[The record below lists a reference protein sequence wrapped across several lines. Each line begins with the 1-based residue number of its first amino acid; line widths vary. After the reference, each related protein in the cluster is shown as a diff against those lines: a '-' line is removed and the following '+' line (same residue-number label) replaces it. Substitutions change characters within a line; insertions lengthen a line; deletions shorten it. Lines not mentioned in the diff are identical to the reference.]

1 MQIGLINN
9 LRAGRNFKQVSR
21 ILGLLRSYPH
31 VWHVETNHAE
41 ALPEAIDDLA
51 RRKIDLLV
59 INGGDG
65 TLQHTLTE
73 LLVDRPFGKLPMIA
87 PLTGGSA
94 NMTALDLGASRNPV
108 KGLKAVLDAAA
119 AGTLDERIVD
129 RPVIR
134 IEFEGGHRVAYGM
147 FFGAGMIRRA
157 VSLVHDIFPRG
168 KGQGAF
174 GAGITTLALVAKTAW
189 KPKDGILTPDK
200 IQIALDDK
208 PVGQGES
215 YLTISTTLRHLFWGI
230 EPFWGPE
237 KGDLRFT
244 SVASSARRFGAAA
257 PGILRGKPRD
267 FVTPENGYTSR
278 NAGHAELRMSCG
290 FTVDGEIFDQ
300 QSDDVVRLSA
310 GRPVSFI
317 RA

>member
-73 LLVDRPFGKLPMIA
+73 LLVGRPFGKIPMIA
-87 PLTGGSA
+87 PLAGGRT
-94 NMTALDLGASRNPV
+94 NMTPLDLGASRNPV

-119 AGTLDERIVD
+119 AGTLHERVVD

-134 IEFEGGHRVAYGM
+134 VEFEGGRRITYGM

-157 VSLVHDIFPRG
+157 VSLVHDAFPKGR
-168 KGQGAF
+168 GQGAF
-174 GAGITTLALVAKTAW
+174 GAGGSWRCKVSEW
-189 KPKDGILTPDK
+189 
-200 IQIALDDK
+200 
-208 PVGQGES
+208 
-215 YLTISTTLRHLFWGI
+215 
-230 EPFWGPE
+230 
-237 KGDLRFT
+237 
-244 SVASSARRFGAAA
+244 
-257 PGILRGKPRD
+257 
-267 FVTPENGYTSR
+267 
-278 NAGHAELRMSCG
+278 
-290 FTVDGEIFDQ
+290 
-300 QSDDVVRLSA
+300 RLL
-310 GRPVSFI
+310 
-317 RA
+317 

>member
-1 MQIGLINN
+1 VEIGLINN
-9 LRAGRNFKQVSR
+9 LRAGRNYKQVSR

-31 VWHVETNHAE
+31 VWHVETDRAG
-41 ALPEAIDDLA
+41 ALPDAIDDLA

-73 LLVDRPFGKLPMIA
+73 LLVNRPFGKVPMIA
-87 PLTGGSA
+87 PLAGGRT
-94 NMTALDLGASRNPV
+94 NMTALDLGALRNPV
-108 KGLKAVLDAAA
+108 KGLEAVLDAAA
-119 AGTLDERIVD
+119 AGTLHERIVD

-134 IEFEGGHRVAYGM
+134 VEFDGGRRVEYGM

-157 VSLVHDIFPRG
+157 VSLVHDVFPNG
-168 KGQGAF
+168 SGQGSF
-174 GAGITTLALVAKTAW
+174 GAGITTLALVAKTAL

-200 IQIALDDK
+200 IQIALDDR
-208 PVGQGES
+208 PVRGGEF
-215 YLTISTTLRHLFWGI
+215 YLTISTTLRRLFWGI
-230 EPFWGPE
+230 EPFWGSQ

-244 SVASSARRFGAAA
+244 SITSSAWRFGIAA
-257 PGILRGKPRD
+257 PGILRGKPRG

-278 NAGHAELRMSCG
+278 NAAQAALSMGCG
-290 FTVDGEIFDQ
+290 FTVDGETFDQ
-300 QSDDVVRLSA
+300 QSEEVVRLSA

>member
-1 MQIGLINN
+1 MQIGLLNN
-9 LRAGRNFKQVSR
+9 LRAGRNYKQVSR
-21 ILGLLRSYPH
+21 ILRLLRPYAN
-31 VWHVETNHAE
+31 VWHVETDSAG
-41 ALPEAIDDLA
+41 AMPDAIADLA

-59 INGGDG
+59 VNGGDG

-73 LLVDRPFGKLPMIA
+73 LLVQRPFATIPLIA
-87 PLTGGSA
+87 PLAGGSA
-94 NMTALDLGASRNPV
+94 NMTALDLGASRNPAN
-108 KGLKAVLDAAA
+108 GLKAVLDAAA

-129 RPVIR
+129 RPVLR
-134 IEFEGGHRVAYGM
+134 IEFDGGRRVEYGM

-157 VSLVHDIFPRG
+157 VSLVHEFFPSG

-174 GAGITTLALVAKTAW
+174 GAGITTLALCAKAAL

-200 IQIALDDK
+200 IQIALDNEL
-208 PVGQGES
+208 VGQGEF
-215 YLTISTTLRHLFWGI
+215 YLAISTTLRRLFWGI
-230 EPFWGPE
+230 EPYWGRE
-237 KGDLRFT
+237 EGDLRFT
-244 SVASSARRFGAAA
+244 SISSNAWRLGIAS
-257 PGILRGKPRD
+257 PGILRGKPRE

-278 NAGHAELRMSCG
+278 NAARAALRMGCG

-310 GRPVSFI
+310 GRPVRFI

>member
-1 MQIGLINN
+1 VQIGLINN
-9 LRAGRNFKQVSR
+9 LRAGRNFKGVSR
-21 ILGLLRSYPH
+21 ILSLLRSYPH
-31 VWHVETNHAE
+31 VWHVETDRAG
-41 ALPEAIDDLA
+41 ALPEAIDDLS

-65 TLQHTLTE
+65 TLQKTLTE
-73 LLVDRPFGKLPMIA
+73 LLVDRPFEKAPMIA
-87 PLTGGSA
+87 PLAGGRT

-119 AGTLDERIVD
+119 AGTLHERVVG

-134 IEFEGGHRVAYGM
+134 IEYEGGQRIAYGM

-157 VSLVHDIFPRG
+157 VSAVHNVFPHDS
-168 KGQGAF
+168 GQGSF
-174 GAGITTLALVAKTAW
+174 GAGVTTLALVAKTAL

-208 PVGQGES
+208 MVGQGEFR
-215 YLTISTTLRHLFWGI
+215 LTISTTLRRLFWGI
-230 EPFWGPE
+230 EPFWGRE

-244 SVASSARRFGAAA
+244 AVTSNARRFGAAA
-257 PGILRGKPRD
+257 PGILRGKPRG
-267 FVTPENGYTSR
+267 FVIPANGYTSR
-278 NAGHAELRMSCG
+278 NAGHAALQMSCG
-290 FTVDGEIFDQ
+290 FTVDGELFDQ
-300 QSDDVVRLSA
+300 QRDDVVRLTA
-310 GRPVSFI
+310 GRPVDFI

>member
-9 LRAGRNFKQVSR
+9 LRAGRNYKEVSR
-21 ILGLLRSYPH
+21 ILSLLRSYPH
-31 VWHVETNHAE
+31 VCHVETDRAG

-73 LLVDRPFGKLPMIA
+73 LLVDRPFEKTPMIA
-87 PLTGGSA
+87 PLAGGRT

-119 AGTLDERIVD
+119 AGTLHERIVD

-134 IEFEGGHRVAYGM
+134 IEFEGGRRVEYGM

-157 VSLVHDIFPRG
+157 VSLVHDVFPNG
-168 KGQGAF
+168 SGQGSF
-174 GAGITTLALVAKTAW
+174 GAGVTTLALVAKTAL

-208 PVGQGES
+208 LVG
-215 YLTISTTLRHLFWGI
+215 T
-230 EPFWGPE
+230 
-237 KGDLRFT
+237 
-244 SVASSARRFGAAA
+244 ASSASRSPPRCGASSGGSNRSGAARRETCA
-257 PGILRGKPRD
+257 SRRSRAARGASA
-267 FVTPENGYTSR
+267 SR
-278 NAGHAELRMSCG
+278 RPASCAA
-290 FTVDGEIFDQ
+290 
-300 QSDDVVRLSA
+300 S
-310 GRPVSFI
+310 
-317 RA
+317 RADS

>member
-1 MQIGLINN
+1 VETD
-9 LRAGRNFKQVSR
+9 RAG
-21 ILGLLRSYPH
+21 
-31 VWHVETNHAE
+31 
-41 ALPEAIDDLA
+41 ALPDAIDDLA
-51 RRKIDLLV
+51 RREIDLLV

-73 LLVDRPFGKLPMIA
+73 LVVDRPFGKAPMIA
-87 PLTGGSA
+87 PLAGGRT

-119 AGTLDERIVD
+119 EGTLHERIVD

-134 IEFEGGHRVAYGM
+134 IEFEGGQRVEYGM

-157 VSLVHDIFPRG
+157 VSLVHDVFPKRS
-168 KGQGAF
+168 GQGSF
-174 GAGITTLALVAKTAW
+174 GAGITTLALVAKTAL
-189 KPKDGILTPDK
+189 KPNDGILTPDK
-200 IQIALDDK
+200 IQIALDDG
-208 PVGQGES
+208 VVRQGEF
-215 YLTISTTLRHLFWGI
+215 YLTISTTLRRLFWGI
-230 EPFWGPE
+230 EPFWSRE

-244 SVASSARRFGAAA
+244 SIASKARRFGLAA
-257 PGILRGKPRD
+257 PGILRGKPLG

-278 NAGHAELRMSCG
+278 NTGHAALRMGCG